1 MNNIIKQED
10 IERKIYTIR
19 GVEVMLDS
27 DLAKIYDIETKR
39 INESVRRNQIKFPE
53 RFSWILTDDESREFL
68 VANCDQKKET
78 RGGRYKNPRVFTE
91 QGVAMLSTILSSKK
105 AIETS
110 ISIIDAFVH
119 MRHYF
124 RMSNDVLP
132 NRVMLLEEKVDDNT
146 KRINELFDKFEP
158 KEILKDRTIYK
169 GGFFDSHLIL
179 LDIFDY
185 ANEEIIIIDNY
196 AGKEL
201 LNIIKDIKK
210 KIIIVSSNID
220 KILKEKYEKQ
230 YNNVKFIINSTY
242 HDRFILIDRKRLFHS
257 GASFKDLGKKCFDI
271 HEIDDIQ
278 SINDF
283 IGKLPSTI

>member
-1 MNNIIKQED
+1 
-10 IERKIYTIR
+10 
-19 GVEVMLDS
+19 
-27 DLAKIYDIETKR
+27 
-39 INESVRRNQIKFPE
+39 
-53 RFSWILTDDESREFL
+53 
-68 VANCDQKKET
+68 
-78 RGGRYKNPRVFTE
+78 
-91 QGVAMLSTILSSKK
+91 MLSTILSSKK

-124 RMSNDVLP
+124 RMTNDVLP

-146 KRINELFDKFEP
+146 KKINELFDKFEP
-158 KEILKDRTIYK
+158 KEILKDRIIYK
-169 GGFFDSHLIL
+169 GGVFDSHLIL

-201 LNIIKDIKK
+201 LKIIKNIKK

-242 HDRFILIDRKRLFHS
+242 HDRFIIIDRKRLFHS